1 MGQDATAS
9 CPGQGQF
16 AVVVCIVSCINL
28 WAGNPLWNVRISG
41 QMIAF
46 VLLRVLLVLLLV
58 AANAFFA
65 AAEFALVSVRDT
77 RIQQLIDARRIGAR
91 ILQRLHRRLDEVVNG
106 VQLGV
111 TVVSL
116 TLGWIGE
123 PMVAHFVESFQFL
136 QRVPHAMVYAHTI
149 AIVIAFGLITF
160 MHVILGELVP
170 KSLALQRAEQVAL
183 AVAAPMDVFLTLTR
197 PVTFIMG
204 KSAGYVLRIFGL
216 RKMRQGPVHSP
227 DEVKLIVSA
236 SRELGQIAQAQEEMV
251 HHALELENI
260 TAREVMVPRPDI
272 FSLPGDLTLQ
282 EALDHVVEEQH
293 SRVPV
298 YDPKSGPE
306 HIIGVLYAK
315 DLMRWV
321 LRLTARPLHP
331 MPARGPD
338 VRIGDMKI
346 GETTIGEMKISQMM
360 HDALVVPETKPLS
373 ELLDEFKER
382 KRHMAIV
389 VDEFGSTAG
398 LITVEDIL
406 EQLVGEIEDEFDVV
420 PHQPSALGESKSLVL
435 DGTVGLRDLESQYD
449 LLLPRDAGFETLA
462 GFMLSRLQKIPAIG
476 DSCYYGGRRFT
487 VQEMD
492 GYRISRV
499 KIEDVQPVAVQAG
512 A

>member
-1 MGQDATAS
+1 
-9 CPGQGQF
+9 
-16 AVVVCIVSCINL
+16 
-28 WAGNPLWNVRISG
+28 
-41 QMIAF
+41 MIAF
-46 VLLRVLLVLLLV
+46 VLLRVLLVLFLV

-65 AAEFALVSVRDT
+65 AAEFALVSVRET
-77 RIQQLIDARRIGAR
+77 RIQQLIAARRIGAR
-91 ILQRLHRRLDEVVNG
+91 ILQRLHRNLDEVVNG

-123 PMVAHFVESFQFL
+123 PMVAHFVEGFRFL
-136 QRVPHAMVYAHTI
+136 QKVPHAMVYAHGI
-149 AIVIAFGLITF
+149 AIAIAFGLITC

-197 PVTFIMG
+197 PVIFLMG
-204 KSAGYVLRIFGL
+204 KSAGSVLKLFGL
-216 RKMRQGPVHSP
+216 RRMRQGPVHSA
-227 DEVKLIVSA
+227 DEVKLIVTT
-236 SRELGQIAQAQEEMV
+236 SRELGQIAPTQEEMV

-272 FSLPGDLTLQ
+272 FSLPGDISLQ
-282 EALDHVVEEQH
+282 EAIDRVVEEQH
-293 SRVPV
+293 SRIPV

-321 LRLTARPLHP
+321 GLRLTARPLQTVP
-331 MPARGPD
+331 S
-338 VRIGDMKI
+338 RIS
-346 GETTIGEMKISQMM
+346 EMKISQVM
-360 HDALVVPETKPLS
+360 HDALVIPETKPLS
-373 ELLDEFKER
+373 ELLEEFKER

-420 PHQPSALGESKSLVL
+420 PLEAVKSGEKMRVL

-462 GFMLSRLQKIPAIG
+462 GFMLSRLQKIPAVG
-476 DSCYYGGRRFT
+476 DACYYGGRRFT
-487 VQEMD
+487 VEEMD
-492 GYRISRV
+492 GHRIARV
-499 KIEDVQPVAVQAG
+499 RIEDVQPAAAQAG
-512 A
+512 D